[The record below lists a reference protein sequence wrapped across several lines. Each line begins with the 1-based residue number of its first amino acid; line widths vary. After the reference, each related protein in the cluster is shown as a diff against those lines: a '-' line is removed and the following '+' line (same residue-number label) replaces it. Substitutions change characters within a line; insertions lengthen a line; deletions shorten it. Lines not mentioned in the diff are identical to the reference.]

1 METGE
6 GVMFYYINAKC
17 GHFTNLAQAHETDS
31 PLFKGPTQLRQA
43 SPSPFL
49 HLANGPPNPQ
59 QLAQVAAR
67 LVGVLSRFL
76 ACTATK

>member
-6 GVMFYYINAKC
+6 GVTLLHKC
-17 GHFTNLAQAHETDS
+17 KMWPFHKFSPSSQTDS